1 MNFANSFTELLTAF
15 LCAIVSCKITLS
27 NEYYSINERINSPL
41 PSLTSLGKILINNEE
56 VSNDKTFDSSVHND
70 HDIIHQLTFHLY
82 ILYHHS
88 QLFIILMY
96 LPSFCNLGLC
106 RNKRS
111 VEVNIN
117 DSYDSSYCWNWC
129 QNRTLFFFVYK
140 LDRFFISIFYHLSS
154 LY

>member
-41 PSLTSLGKILINNEE
+41 PSLTSFGKILINNEE

-70 HDIIHQLTFHLY
+70 LY

-88 QLFIILMY
+88 QLFIILTY

-117 DSYDSSYCWNWC
+117 DSYDSSYCWNLC

-140 LDRFFISIFYHLSS
+140 MHRFFISIFYHLSS
-154 LY
+154 IY